1 MLTVELKSLTEK
13 KPETKDLKL
22 DSDVFG
28 LKRNDELI
36 HQVYLAQYSNCRQV
50 LAHTKTRGE
59 RVGSG
64 KKPWKQKGTGRARV
78 GTASTPIWRKGGI
91 VFGPRNDRNF
101 KKKVNLKMKRAAI
114 KMVLSGK
121 VADKELVVVE
131 KNEIKDNKTKN
142 AVKFV
147 DKITKTSQSVL
158 WVFSKEDAESK
169 RAIKNLKNVTGIM
182 IENLSVLNM
191 LNNKYLIFSKEE
203 VKMLE
208 ARYGKKDK
216 QKKEEKK

>member
-13 KPETKDLKL
+13 KPETKDMKL
-22 DSDVFG
+22 DPDVFG

-78 GTASTPIWRKGGI
+78 GTASTPIWRKGGV

-114 KMVLSGK
+114 KMILSGK
-121 VADKELVVVE
+121 LADKELIVVE

-147 DKITKTSQSVL
+147 DKIAKSKQSIL
-158 WVFSKEDAESK
+158 WVFSKGDVASK
-169 RAIKNLKNVTGIM
+169 RATRNLKNVSGVM

-191 LNNKYLIFSKEE
+191 LNNKYLILSKEE

-208 ARYGKKDK
+208 KRYGKKIPNS
-216 QKKEEKK
+216 